1 MVTGA
6 GTDEVPGLSF
16 FLSPCAHRV
25 TDLAAGSQFGY
36 ALLFVVLLSGIF
48 GVFLQILAVRMGTV
62 TGDDLARNTRLLC
75 LPEGPDGEVREG
87 LRHRKARTALLY
99 IAYFV
104 SEGAL
109 IATELAELIGSA
121 IALNL

>member
-1 MVTGA
+1 MLIF
-6 GTDEVPGLSF
+6 PLLLQ
-16 FLSPCAHRV
+16 FLKRV

-48 GVFLQILAVRMGTV
+48 GIFLQILAVRMGVV
-62 TGDDLARNTRLLC
+62 TGEDLACNTRRLC
-75 LPEGPDGEVREG
+75 LPEGPDGEVKQG
-87 LRHRKARTALLY
+87 LRWKKSRTALLWFCY
-99 IAYFV
+99 LI